1 MQEARIAKTGGIMTD
16 SDKIVFQGVEI
27 PMFFRK
33 PQAAFYT
40 LDLQTNEHLLVTK
53 SDHIIARFPSLSDLN
68 SWFANWQ
75 REMGIAS
82 PRRATMIYD
91 SQLALQRLRGEA
103 QARFRSEN
111 SLGPKKNSP
120 RPVRTSLSYDTSQAT
135 RHIVKCACGSP
146 AMPNE
151 STCYNCKSE

>member
-1 MQEARIAKTGGIMTD
+1 MTAKNNFL
-16 SDKIVFQGVEI
+16 FQGVEI

-33 PQAAFYT
+33 PQAAYYT
-40 LDLQTNEHLLVTK
+40 LDSKTKEHLLVTK

-75 REMGIAS
+75 RAIGVAS

-91 SQLALQRLRGEA
+91 SQLVLQRIHNEA
-103 QARFRSEN
+103 QARFRPEN
-111 SLGPKKNSP
+111 SLGAKKNSQ
-120 RPVRTSLSYDTSQAT
+120 RPVRTSLSNDSSQAP
-135 RHIVKCACGSP
+135 RLIVKCACGTP